1 MWPRTRISL
10 SHRDGLRAG
19 YRGHYRFYRGQ
30 RGAKAGCDSGKPYAG
45 IVEEALKL
53 TGLTKQE
60 LAMVGDRL
68 YTDIA
73 TGLNFGILSILVRP
87 GRPARRTSPPRA
99 YSPI

>member
-1 MWPRTRISL
+1 MIL
-10 SHRDGLRAG
+10 
-19 YRGHYRFYRGQ
+19 
-30 RGAKAGCDSGKPYAG
+30 GKPYAG

-73 TGLNFGILSILVRP
+73 TGLNFGILSILVLT
-87 GRPARRTSPPRA
+87 GEASEADVAATA

>member
-1 MWPRTRISL
+1 MIL
-10 SHRDGLRAG
+10 
-19 YRGHYRFYRGQ
+19 
-30 RGAKAGCDSGKPYAG
+30 GKPYAG

-73 TGLNFGILSILVRP
+73 TGLNFGILSILVLTGEASKADVAATGVQPDLIFERLSAMNPYLEP
-87 GRPARRTSPPRA
+87 GKDTKR
-99 YSPI
+99 